1 MIYLLDT
8 NAISDLMRENPLI
21 TAGLRAAAG
30 SDRVV
35 TSVIVRGEVFHGL
48 LRMPAGKRKDLL
60 ETKAAALFA
69 SLPCQ
74 GVPESAATHYAQIKS
89 AQQAL
94 GLSLDENDLWIAA
107 SATAIGSTVVSRDA
121 DLRRIH
127 GLKVVDWTAGRP
139 SADS

>member
-8 NAISDLMRENPLI
+8 NAISDLMRENPQI
-21 TAGLRAAAG
+21 AARLRTGAA

-35 TSVIVRGEVFHGL
+35 TSVIVRGEILHGL
-48 LRMPAGKRKDLL
+48 LRMPPGSRKDLL

-69 SLPCQ
+69 SFPCES
-74 GVPESAATHYAQIKS
+74 VPESAATHYARIKA

-107 SATAIGSTVVSRDA
+107 SASAIGATIVSRETMKPS
-121 DLRRIH
+121 LPRT
-127 GLKVVDWTAGRP
+127 LAGHNAP
-139 SADS
+139 MISS

>member
-8 NAISDLMRENPLI
+8 NAISDLMRENPQI
-21 TAGLRAAAG
+21 TARLRAAAG

-35 TSVIVRGEVFHGL
+35 TRVIVRGEILHGL

-60 ETKAAALFA
+60 EIKAAALFA
-69 SLPCQ
+69 SIPCEV
-74 GVPESAATHYAQIKS
+74 VPEAAATHYAQIKA

-107 SATAIGSTVVSRDA
+107 SASAIGCTVVSRDA
-121 DLRRIH
+121 DLHRVH
-127 GLKVVDWTAGRP
+127 GLAVVDWTV
-139 SADS
+139 